1 VLGRRK
7 LLEPSRV
14 VFTDP
19 APKWLPL
26 GIIPAAGQLAVKD
39 RINAIT
45 LATSKTSAAIRNL
58 FGDGVRTPRRPKQGR
73 NEAPFSGWRR
83 RNALRGYVNK
93 RLRAKMK
100 VARIRR
106 QFIGNLRMAGKLFFW
121 ALRLFQSRIEATTH
135 QQAWHYPFPDTFWY
149 PLDSP
154 FKD

>member
-1 VLGRRK
+1 MLGRRK

-58 FGDGVRTPRRPKQGR
+58 FGDGVRTPDAQNKAAMKRRFQAGDAEMPCVDM
-73 NEAPFSGWRR
+73 S
-83 RNALRGYVNK
+83 
-93 RLRAKMK
+93 
-100 VARIRR
+100 IRDCVR
-106 QFIGNLRMAGKLFFW
+106 K
-121 ALRLFQSRIEATTH
+121 
-135 QQAWHYPFPDTFWY
+135 
-149 PLDSP
+149 
-154 FKD
+154 